1 MRRYTN
7 RFINE
12 HNLISG
18 RVLSAIVVLP
28 LSLTIAACSQPNS
41 AADSTPA
48 TEPTI
53 ATQNVQT
60 TQTEQP
66 TAEMTPI
73 SAPSDTQST
82 ILKNISATV
91 YKDANCGC
99 CKEWVGYAE
108 GHGLNATAQNVEDVS
123 LFKERYSVPQ
133 QMRSCHTT
141 VTTDGYV
148 FEGHVPAKYMAQF
161 LKNPPSDAIG
171 LAVPSMP
178 VGSPGMEYQDKFMP
192 YKVMQLNKDGST
204 AIYATIDSP
213 QQQI

>member
-7 RFINE
+7 IFSSE
-12 HNLISG
+12 HNRLSG
-18 RVLSAIVVLP
+18 RVLLVMMTS
-28 LSLTIAACSQPNS
+28 SLLLAACSQPNA

-48 TEPTI
+48 TEPT
-53 ATQNVQT
+53 VT

-66 TAEMTPI
+66 KAEIMPV
-73 SAPSDTQST
+73 SAHSDTQPT

-99 CKEWVGYAE
+99 CKEWVGYVE
-108 GHGLNATAQNVEDVS
+108 GHGLNATAQNVEDLS

-133 QMRSCHTT
+133 QMRSCHTA

-171 LAVPSMP
+171 LAVPGMP

-204 AIYATIDSP
+204 AIYATIESP
-213 QQQI
+213 QQQL